1 MPNLRKPGAVAAMS
15 PAMGDPEYSPSASRQ
30 SLMADDAQL
39 SRSYSGY
46 QNIAVATPPQP
57 PDAPSPHTAVNV
69 KVEPMVL
76 SFHNVTYTVV
86 KKRTPG
92 ARKIKPAAP
101 PAGGGGNDARFESI
115 DSDDEAGMDAGGAD
129 DEVPP
134 EPQSVSE
141 EGFTIKARKKYRT
154 ILQGISGF
162 ARSQEVLAIMG
173 SSGSGKTTLLDV
185 LAHRI
190 AEARPSRLPQKEGKV
205 KSGRTGNVEL
215 NGVNMSSSIMR
226 RISAYVMQDDLMHAT
241 LTARETLMF
250 SAEMNLPSET
260 FSHKEK
266 QERVERLL
274 ELLGL
279 QHAANTIIGDEGR
292 RGVSGGE
299 RKRVAIGAQIVHDPK
314 ILFLDEPTSG
324 LDSSNAYRVVKI
336 CKDIAVESRS
346 IVIMVIHQPSFR
358 VLELLDQLLL
368 MATGHTIYFGPP
380 PELPAFFDS
389 FGTPVPQF
397 ANPTEFG
404 LELLDQLANTP
415 TGLSELTT
423 YADEYH
429 RGKDLTGGVGGGGTR
444 RALPTISDDC
454 GSAAASPVSLG
465 DVVPEDSPAAAK
477 AAAAAAVVASN
488 HKGTRQY
495 ANSWFRELC
504 VLTARSALMIR
515 RNPALY
521 ALRLVLIAVAGF
533 MLATLFFR
541 PDYDPTG
548 LLERLA
554 FLSFIVAVLFFCSA
568 DATPIFISERHI
580 FIRETSHNT
589 YRSSTYVIATTIVYL
604 PLYFM
609 MALIITLE
617 SWWCVGLT
625 GGFSGICFFCLMC
638 FMCLFTGNAIATL
651 CSSFFTNVILAY
663 AMVISL
669 MAYFTLVCGFYIQRT
684 SIPKFWI
691 WLHYIS
697 PMKYAYEGL
706 ALNEFDREDGA
717 CYLTV
722 EQIFTVKPFN
732 EYLNATK
739 AKSAMDVFVPML
751 ATNATQGL
759 NESSCIL
766 YGPRIAHG
774 FLEINQLGKWECMA
788 VLLGLALFIRVCYF
802 FVLCSISKEKRK

>member
-1 MPNLRKPGAVAAMS
+1 MRKPGAVAAMS
-15 PAMGDPEYSPSASRQ
+15 PAMGDPEYSPAASRQ

-76 SFHNVTYTVV
+76 SFHNVSYTVV
-86 KKRTPG
+86 NKRTPG
-92 ARKIKPAAP
+92 AKKIKPAAP
-101 PAGGGGNDARFESI
+101 AAGGGGNDARFESLN
-115 DSDDEAGMDAGGAD
+115 SDDEGGMDMGGAGD
-129 DEVPP
+129 VSP
-134 EPQSVSE
+134 EPQSLSE
-141 EGFTIKARKKYRT
+141 QGLTVKKKKVYRT
-154 ILQGISGF
+154 ILKDISGF

-190 AEARPSRLPQKEGKV
+190 AEAKPSRLSQKEGGKV

-215 NGVNMSSSIMR
+215 NGVSMSGSIMR

-260 FSHKEK
+260 FSQKEK

-279 QHAANTIIGDEGR
+279 QHAANTIIGDEDR

-368 MATGHTIYFGPP
+368 MATGNTIFFGPP

-404 LELLDQLANTP
+404 LELLDQLANTD
-415 TGLSELTT
+415 TGLSELVA

-429 RGKDLTGGVGGGGTR
+429 RGKDLTGGRGGRGGGMG
-444 RALPTISDDC
+444 ALPPIPDD
-454 GSAAASPVSLG
+454 GSAAASPVSAC

-521 ALRLVLIAVAGF
+521 ALRLALLAVAGF
-533 MLATLFFR
+533 MLATLFYR

-589 YRSSTYVIATTIVYL
+589 YRSSTYVIATTVVYL

-638 FMCLFTGNAIATL
+638 FTCLFTGNAIATL

-732 EYLNATK
+732 EYVNATK
-739 AKSAMDVFVPML
+739 AKSAMDVFIPTL
-751 ATNATQGL
+751 ATNATAGL
-759 NESSCIL
+759 NETSCIL

-774 FLEINQLGKWECMA
+774 FLEINELGKWECLA
-788 VLLGLALFIRVCYF
+788 VLFGLAMFIRVCYF
-802 FVLCSISKEKRK
+802 FVLTSIYKEKRK